1 MYFCRSVQ
9 TKLLKMNRLLLI
21 VFAAISS
28 LTATSQYNWDFGVMI
43 GGANY
48 LGDIGGQEL
57 TRRDFVWDMHL
68 NKTNVAFG
76 GYGRYKFSKRFAVT
90 ANFTYLQIGTAD
102 WVSTNPARVA
112 RNLNFRNRMLEL
124 GARAEVTLFYDNDVS
139 GRGYYNPD
147 FRFYVFGGLSVFR
160 HNPEGRVLNA
170 ESDLFSPIWHDLRP
184 LRTEGQ
190 TEEYGLF
197 GMAIPAGVG
206 LLFTFDKI
214 WRVGWELSWRT
225 TFTDYLDDLSGT
237 YGNPADLPSNLA
249 REIASQTN
257 AGVIARINDSNSGTV
272 FDHQYVEGFSTK
284 RGDPSNNDSY
294 LTTQVTVGR
303 TLKGR
308 SNFYKRKYSWL
319 RSRAGARKSR
329 AKF

>member
-1 MYFCRSVQ
+1 M
-9 TKLLKMNRLLLI
+9 
-21 VFAAISS
+21 
-28 LTATSQYNWDFGVMI
+28 
-43 GGANY
+43 AN
-48 LGDIGGQEL
+48 L
-57 TRRDFVWDMHL
+57 
-68 NKTNVAFG
+68 
-76 GYGRYKFSKRFAVT
+76 S
-90 ANFTYLQIGTAD
+90 YLQIGTSD

-112 RNLNFRNRMLEL
+112 RNLSLRNRMLEL
-124 GARAEVTLFYDNDVS
+124 GARAELTLFYDNDVS

-147 FRFYVFGGLSVFR
+147 FRFYVFGGLSVYR

-170 ESDLFSPIWHDLRP
+170 ESDLFSPIWHNLRP

-190 TEEYGLF
+190 TEEYSVFGL
-197 GMAIPAGVG
+197 AIPAGMG
-206 LLFTFDKI
+206 LFFTFDKK

-225 TFTDYLDDLSGT
+225 TFTDYLDDISGT

-249 REIASQTN
+249 REIASQSN
-257 AGVIARINDSNSGTV
+257 AGVIARINDPNSGSV
-272 FDHQYVEGFSTK
+272 NDHRYVEGFSTK

-294 LTTQVTVGR
+294 LTTQITVGR
-303 TLKGR
+303 AIKGR